1 MEEHVTK
8 VLRQYGEINWLRS
21 DNVKY
26 FNDKTKGSNRLEDEI
41 LQLYE
46 NKEMVFLNC
55 LSLQIQRFKETLN

>member
-1 MEEHVTK
+1 MGVKTLFLKICPFRIERVTP
-8 VLRQYGEINWLRS
+8 S
-21 DNVKY
+21 VKY

-55 LSLQIQRFKETLN
+55 LSLQIQRFKDA